1 MKKMIRELR
10 ILVPVLA
17 AVAVICLM
25 SPGQGLA
32 ADDPAMTAIEADIQT
47 AHETGDNT
55 ALETALNEYKVYL
68 TSLGMTDEELQA
80 YLDNWLRTRL
90 PGITDDQV
98 TEMMAGLFPGSFDPE
113 FLKDPE
119 PPETPILPD
128 EEIPSPV

>member
-25 SPGQGLA
+25 IPGQGLA

-47 AHETGDNT
+47 AYDTGDDT
-55 ALETALNEYKVYL
+55 ALDTALTQYKAYL
-68 TSLGMTDEELQA
+68 TSQGMTDEELQA